1 MRDPNDKQTADL
13 LAAVSGTRPR
23 QAAYVARQRAM
34 GRRQRGYWLTD
45 AEADAVTAFI
55 EQLRVDKNDNP

>member
-45 AEADAVTAFI
+45 AEAEAVAALI
-55 EQLRVDKNDNP
+55 EQLRAGQDD

>member
-23 QAAYVARQRAM
+23 QAAYVARQRAL

-45 AEADAVTAFI
+45 AEADAVTALI
-55 EQLRVDKNDNP
+55 EQLRAGQDD

>member
-23 QAAYVARQRAM
+23 QVAYVARQRAM